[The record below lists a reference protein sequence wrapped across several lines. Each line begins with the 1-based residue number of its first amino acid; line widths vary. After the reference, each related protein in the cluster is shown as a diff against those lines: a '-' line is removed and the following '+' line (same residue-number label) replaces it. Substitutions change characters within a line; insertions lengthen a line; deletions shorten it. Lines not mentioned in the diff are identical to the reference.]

1 MKKHEIFPT
10 PVWHEEGCIS
20 QQLIDELY
28 EGAYQCT
35 EKYPSIDESSN
46 QGGYHSPRF
55 EWKNFHPQGIE
66 LIQKVVYTAIENDF
80 NVTSWWY
87 NSSGKGGW
95 NLPHSHAGR
104 GTDLALVLYL
114 TETDDLLTFVNTHPT
129 LNDPM
134 VGYSPHIKK
143 GDILIF
149 PSQLM
154 HFVKQN
160 EREED
165 RISISMNI
173 SIK

>member
-28 EGAYQCT
+28 KGAYQCT

-66 LIQKVVYTAIENDF
+66 LIQKVVYTAIEKDF

-87 NSSGKGGW
+87 NISGKGGW

>member
-10 PVWHEEGCIS
+10 PVWHEEGGIS
-20 QQLIDELY
+20 QQLVDELY
-28 EGAYQCT
+28 EGAYQCFK
-35 EKYPSIDESSN
+35 KYPSIDKTSN
-46 QGGYHSPRF
+46 QGGYHSPAF

-66 LIQKVVYTAIENDF
+66 LIQKVVYKAIEQDF
-80 NVTSWWY
+80 NVTSWWF
-87 NSSGKGGW
+87 NINGKGGW
-95 NLPHSHAGR
+95 NMPHSHAGR
-104 GTDLALVLYL
+104 GIDLALILYL
-114 TETDDLLTFVNTHPT
+114 TETDDLLTLVNSNPT